1 VTDVLHVSL
10 FDRHVGELGIEGEVR
25 SPEDWHFAYAPG
37 YLGGGQPAA
46 LSVTLPLRPE
56 PFAGAVVRNWFSN
69 LLPEGAVRDAIA
81 SRLRIPI
88 RDDFAL
94 LAAIGGECAGAVSIA
109 PPESVSAVPAPGA
122 PRNFEDVLAAA
133 DGMAGEGTWALLG
146 APRRLSLAGAQDK
159 IAVVRDA
166 EGHLRLPAEG
176 EPTTHILK
184 PDSMRLRGLR
194 DLEALGLALAR
205 AIGLDAVQ
213 ASLVDVAGHKM
224 LLLER
229 YDRHVKNDHLQR
241 LHQEDFCQALGYPGE
256 LKYEAGG
263 GPSLAQFARL
273 VRQQLRLGP
282 SAVQALLDWVAFNAV
297 IGNADA
303 HAKNLALLCDRDGRR
318 HLAPFY
324 DLVPT
329 IAISER
335 LVDRKPAL
343 RIGASDRI
351 DNIGA
356 EDLRGF
362 AKAAGYASGFV
373 LKRVSAIAAAV
384 IVHADDAAQTLV
396 KQGADP
402 ERIAHAIAVVR
413 ANAERLRAL
422 A

>member
-1 VTDVLHVSL
+1 
-10 FDRHVGELGIEGEVR
+10 
-25 SPEDWHFAYAPG
+25 
-37 YLGGGQPAA
+37 
-46 LSVTLPLRPE
+46 
-56 PFAGAVVRNWFSN
+56 
-69 LLPEGAVRDAIA
+69 
-81 SRLRIPI
+81 
-88 RDDFAL
+88 
-94 LAAIGGECAGAVSIA
+94 
-109 PPESVSAVPAPGA
+109 
-122 PRNFEDVLAAA
+122 
-133 DGMAGEGTWALLG
+133 
-146 APRRLSLAGAQDK
+146 
-159 IAVVRDA
+159 
-166 EGHLRLPAEG
+166 
-176 EPTTHILK
+176 
-184 PDSMRLRGLR
+184 MRLRGLR